1 MAESRRKKM
10 EKLLKKIENPIKG
23 TDLAK
28 KYKVSRQVI
37 VQDIA
42 VLRASGLNII
52 ATSNGYQ
59 IPRLKEDKIIKT
71 FISNHHGSE
80 AIKEELDI
88 IVDGGGKII
97 DITIN
102 HPVYGD
108 IVCSI
113 MIETKKEVSNFL
125 RKLSMSKAMP
135 LSTLT
140 DGEHYHTIEV
150 SSEED
155 YENIIKNLKEK
166 EYVK

>member
-10 EKLLKKIENPIKG
+10 EKLLKKIDDPIKG